1 MSKHLFFYLIFVK
14 LTIQTASIS
23 LEKKDMTKKSILFLF
38 LLITGIFYSQQWQT
52 ATLQHSSGL
61 REYSI
66 YVPSNYNSQNPA
78 SLVITLHGLG
88 DTMNNFRNIGFA
100 ALAETN
106 NIIVICPQALNDPLS
121 GTAWNSGAGYSFYTP
136 NANVDDVGF
145 ISSLIDTVKQTYSI
159 NPDKVFACGFSMGGF
174 MTERL
179 ALVLNNKIKV
189 FASVAGTFGNAIL
202 PVAAGTPG
210 RPVSIAHFHG
220 TSDSTIGY
228 SNNNFGNSVDQM
240 ISYWKN
246 NNSSNSTPVH
256 TLLPDTANDG
266 FTVDHYRYTS
276 PSNNSVIELYK
287 VNNANHVWLTSQND
301 ISYTQK
307 IWEFFTQNSSNLSVS
322 DVLVKD
328 KGFSVYPVPA
338 KDFITLSFPKNY
350 SSIELAI
357 YDLTGKLVLSERI
370 QLKNNADYSIDL
382 KSAGLSKGTYLLSV
396 KNDHNPE
403 PVTKKIIIN

>member
-1 MSKHLFFYLIFVK
+1 
-14 LTIQTASIS
+14 
-23 LEKKDMTKKSILFLF
+23 MTKKSILFLF
-38 LLITGIFYSQQWQT
+38 LLITGIFYGQQWQT
-52 ATLQHSSGL
+52 ATIQHSSGL

-106 NIIVICPQALNDPLS
+106 NIIVICPQALSDPLS
-121 GTAWNSGAGYSFYTP
+121 GTAWNSGAGYPFYTP

-145 ISSLIDTVKQTYSI
+145 ISSLIDSVKQTYSI
-159 NPDKVFACGFSMGGF
+159 NPNKVFACGFSMGGF

-179 ALVLNNKIKV
+179 ALFLNDKIKV
-189 FASVAGTFGNAIL
+189 FASVAGTFGNGIL

-220 TSDSTIGY
+220 TSDATIGY

-240 ISYWKN
+240 INYWKN
-246 NNSSNSTPVH
+246 NNLSNSTPVH
-256 TLLPDTANDG
+256 TLLPNTANDG
-266 FTVDHYRYTS
+266 LTVDHYKYTS

-287 VNNANHVWLTSQND
+287 VNNADHVWLTPQND

-322 DVLVKD
+322 EVLAND
-328 KGFSVYPVPA
+328 REFSVYPLPA
-338 KDFITLSFPKNY
+338 KDFIHLRFPKNY
-350 SSIELAI
+350 SDIELAI
-357 YDLTGKLVLSERI
+357 YDLTGKLMLSEKI
-370 QLKNNADYSIDL
+370 KLKNNTEYTLDL
-382 KSAGLSKGTYLLSV
+382 KAGKLIKGNYLLTV
-396 KNDHNPE
+396 KNDHNPN

>member
-1 MSKHLFFYLIFVK
+1 MV
-14 LTIQTASIS
+14 
-23 LEKKDMTKKSILFLF
+23 KKSILLLF

-52 ATLQHSSGL
+52 ATIQHSSGL

-66 YVPSNYNSQNPA
+66 YVPSNYNAQNPA

-106 NIIVICPQALNDPLS
+106 NIIVLCPQALSDPLS

-136 NANVDDVGF
+136 NANVDDIGF
-145 ISSLIDTVKQTYSI
+145 ISTLIDTVKQTYNI
-159 NPDKVFACGFSMGGF
+159 NPNKVFACGFSMGGF

-179 ALVLNNKIKV
+179 ALVLNDKIKV
-189 FASVAGTFGNAIL
+189 FASVSGTFGNGIL
-202 PVAAGTPG
+202 PVAVGTPG

-220 TSDSTIGY
+220 TADTTIGY
-228 SNNNFGNSVDQM
+228 SNNNFGNSVDEM

-246 NNSSNSTPVH
+246 NNSSNSTAIH

-266 FTVDHYRYTS
+266 FTVDHYKYTS
-276 PSNNSVIELYK
+276 PANNSVIELYK
-287 VNNANHVWLTSQND
+287 VNNAGHVWLTQQND

-307 IWEFFTQNSSNLSVS
+307 IWEFFSQNSSNLSVS
-322 DVLVKD
+322 DAWADD
-328 KGFSVYPVPA
+328 KEILIYPVPA

-350 SSIELAI
+350 SDVELTI
-357 YDLTGKLVLSERI
+357 YDLTGKLMLSDKIKLNSRAEYT
-370 QLKNNADYSIDL
+370 LDL
-382 KSAGLSKGTYLLSV
+382 SSNKLVKGIYLLSV
-396 KNDHNPE
+396 KNNHNLP